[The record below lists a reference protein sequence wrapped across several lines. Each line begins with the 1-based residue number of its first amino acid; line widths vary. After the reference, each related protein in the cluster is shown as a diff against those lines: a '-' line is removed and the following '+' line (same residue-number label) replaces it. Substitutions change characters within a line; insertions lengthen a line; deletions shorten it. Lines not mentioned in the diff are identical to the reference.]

1 MPSCAKPR
9 RRSRRSASPPTAL
22 PPASPSMSTSSAG
35 PQGTAQ
41 GADDAV
47 LQVALAARGE
57 AVTRLLDEMLA
68 PVAGPRGRVIEA
80 MRYSALGGGERLR
93 PFLVCESA
101 RLFEVPEARALRV
114 AAALEMVHRYSLIP
128 DDLPAMDD
136 RIGRAHV

>member
-80 MRYSALGGGERLR
+80 MRYTALGGGKRLR
-93 PFLVCESA
+93 PLLACQSA
-101 RLFEVPEARALRV
+101 PLFQEL
-114 AAALEMVHRYSLIP
+114 
-128 DDLPAMDD
+128 
-136 RIGRAHV
+136 GRAHV

>member
-35 PQGTAQ
+35 SQGTAQ

-80 MRYSALGGGERLR
+80 MRYSARSEENTSELQ
-93 PFLVCESA
+93 
-101 RLFEVPEARALRV
+101 
-114 AAALEMVHRYSLIP
+114 SLMRSSYT
-128 DDLPAMDD
+128 DFCL
-136 RIGRAHV
+136 